1 MNIAVVCNSDVLAF
15 PSIKFLI
22 DNGHLAGVGILEKN
36 IKILKQPLISLGVAE
51 STIGFFEK
59 KNWIAQ
65 QKEWLAAI
73 KPDAVW
79 VFGFPWAFP
88 NEILAMPPKGFCN
101 FHFGLLPKYKGAD
114 PIFWQIKNGE
124 KNGGVVIHKITEQV
138 DEGPVVWKEEVPIIP
153 GENYGLHTQ
162 RMGLVVVN
170 ILNNLLNEEVLKKAQ
185 KQEESTETVSFFKKP
200 DTNQLTINWDEQS
213 ADEIESL
220 VNASNPKYDGASTKL
235 RGMEVRL
242 LEITPADVNNPP
254 EVKPGTVI
262 HADALYG
269 LIVACRDKKF
279 IRLNILSTR
288 EGYMSGVKLFA
299 LGIKAG
305 DLFHH

>member
-1 MNIAVVCNSDVLAF
+1 MKIAVICNSDVLAF
-15 PSIKFLI
+15 PSIKFLV

-36 IKILKQPLISLGVAE
+36 IKILKQPLINLGVAE
-51 STIGFFEK
+51 SAIGLFERK
-59 KNWIAQ
+59 IWIAQ
-65 QKEWLAAI
+65 QKEWLAGI

-88 NEILAMPPKGFCN
+88 TEILAIAPKGFYN

-114 PIFWQIKNGE
+114 PIFWQIKNRE

-138 DEGPVVWKEEVPIIP
+138 DEGPVVWKEEVPLIP
-153 GENYGLHTQ
+153 GESYGLHSQ

-170 ILNNLLNEEVLKKAQ
+170 ILNNLLNEEVLNKAQ
-185 KQEESTETVSFFKKP
+185 KQEASSETAFFKKP
-200 DTNQLTINWDEQS
+200 GTNQLTINWDEHS

-220 VNASNPKYDGASTKL
+220 VNACNPKYGGASTKL
-235 RGMEVRL
+235 RGMEARL

-262 HADALYG
+262 HADFLYG
-269 LIVACRDKKF
+269 LIVACKDKKF

-288 EGYMSGVKLFA
+288 EGYMSGIKLFA

-305 DLFHH
+305 DVFHN

>member
-1 MNIAVVCNSDVLAF
+1 MNIAVICNSDVLAF

-22 DNGHLAGVGILEKN
+22 DNGYLAGVGILEKN
-36 IKILKQPLISLGVAE
+36 KKILKQPLVNLGVAE
-51 STIGFFEK
+51 STISFFEK
-59 KNWIAQ
+59 KTWVAQ
-65 QKEWLAAI
+65 QKEWLTRT

-88 NEILAMPPKGFCN
+88 NEILEIPAKGFYN

-114 PIFWQIKNGE
+114 PIFWQLRNRE

-138 DEGPVVWKEEVPIIP
+138 DEGPVVWQEKVPIIP
-153 GENYGLHTQ
+153 GESYGLHSQ

-170 ILNNLLNEEVLKKAQ
+170 ILNNLLNEEVLNKAQ
-185 KQEESTETVSFFKKP
+185 KQEESSKTAFFKKP

-213 ADEIESL
+213 ADEIESM
-220 VNASNPKYDGASTKL
+220 VNACNPKYDGASTKL

-262 HADALYG
+262 HADFLYG

-279 IRLNILSTR
+279 IRLNILSTK
-288 EGYMSGVKLFA
+288 EGYMSGIKLFA

-305 DLFHH
+305 DVFHN